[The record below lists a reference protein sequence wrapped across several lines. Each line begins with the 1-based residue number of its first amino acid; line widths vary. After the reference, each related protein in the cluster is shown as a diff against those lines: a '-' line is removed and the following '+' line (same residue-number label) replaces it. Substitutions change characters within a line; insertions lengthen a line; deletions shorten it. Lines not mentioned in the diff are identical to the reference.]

1 MRFLAMAVLLCGLAS
16 TGPVLRAQ
24 EAAAASHGAGETPG
38 EEEHGKL
45 LVWMWAN
52 FAVLTVG
59 LGYLINKHAG
69 AFYAGRSRKIRKDLI
84 EAGDLRKEAEERV
97 AEVERRLASLESE
110 IAALRTES
118 QREAEA
124 ETDRLAVQT
133 AAELAKIQAQAE
145 QAIVAAGRAA
155 RLDLKRYAG
164 ALAVDLAGQ
173 KIRGRM
179 SPEAQDALV
188 GDFVRNLEQPS
199 PISQGI

>member
-1 MRFLAMAVLLCGLAS
+1 MRILATAVLLCGLAS
-16 TGPVLRAQ
+16 TCPALRAQ
-24 EAAAASHGAGETPG
+24 ETSAASQGAGETPG

-52 FAVLTVG
+52 FAVLAVG

-97 AEVERRLASLESE
+97 AEVERRLANLESE

-133 AAELAKIQAQAE
+133 KAELAKIQAQAE

-155 RLDLKRYAG
+155 HGDLKRYAA

-188 GDFVRNLEQPS
+188 GGFVRNLEQPS
-199 PISQGI
+199 PVSQGI